1 MTGYARID
9 FRVRADGTPLVLEA
23 NANPNLER
31 EEDFADAALHDGIA
45 YPELLKRLIAL
56 GRAYRAAWR
65 VD

>member
-1 MTGYARID
+1 
-9 FRVRADGTPLVLEA
+9 
-23 NANPNLER
+23 
-31 EEDFADAALHDGIA
+31 LHDGIA